1 VPILAAAQSPRG
13 PRTSW
18 GDPDLQGLWSNATLT
33 PLQRAPELPAKPF
46 FTPEEAAAFDK
57 QRVAATNADR
67 PLRPGE
73 VGAYNDV
80 FFERGTH
87 GVKSRRTSLIVD
99 PADGRIPA
107 LTPAAQEAV
116 AARERDAAR
125 RPADGPEDRWLT
137 ERCILFGATVP
148 MLPEPYNNNYR
159 IMQSPGYVVILVE
172 MNHDARVIPLDGR
185 PRLSPPVRQW
195 TGDSRGHWDGDTLVV
210 ESNGFNDKTW
220 LDGTGHPHSESLRV
234 TERLRRTDFGH
245 IQLQISIDDPKAY
258 VKSWTV
264 PVDVRLIP
272 DTDLLESVC
281 HENELTV
288 SHTVAPPRTVRLE
301 PVVLA
306 RFVGTYDA
314 GPGRE
319 FVVTLEGDQLFMRR
333 PGFTVGVAM
342 FPVSET
348 SFLNGG
354 AQVQFGQDPAG
365 NITRLVFMNVEG
377 ESTASRKK

>member
-1 VPILAAAQSPRG
+1 MARQCVAVLFALALLAESGAAQSPRG

-33 PLQRAPELPAKPF
+33 PLQRAPELAAKPF
-46 FTPEEAAAFDK
+46 FTPDEAAAFDT

-87 GVKSRRTSLIVD
+87 GVKSRRTSLVVD

-159 IMQSPGYVVILVE
+159 IMQSPGYVVILAE
-172 MNHDARVIPLDGR
+172 MNHDARIVPLDGR
-185 PRLSPPVRQW
+185 SRLSPAVRQW
-195 TGDSRGHWDGDTLVV
+195 TGDSRGHWDGETLVV
-210 ESNGFNDKTW
+210 ESANFKFNAQSRFGVGYLNGLSDAN
-220 LDGTGHPHSESLRV
+220 LRIV
-234 TERLRRTDFGH
+234 ERFTRSDASTLLYRAT
-245 IQLQISIDDPKAY
+245 IEDPT
-258 VKSWTV
+258 VFTSPWTV
-264 PVDVRLIP
+264 EIP
-272 DTDLLESVC
+272 MERTAGPIFEVAC
-281 HENELTV
+281 HE
-288 SHTVAPPRTVRLE
+288 
-301 PVVLA
+301 
-306 RFVGTYDA
+306 
-314 GPGRE
+314 
-319 FVVTLEGDQLFMRR
+319 
-333 PGFTVGVAM
+333 
-342 FPVSET
+342 
-348 SFLNGG
+348 
-354 AQVQFGQDPAG
+354 G
-365 NITRLVFMNVEG
+365 NRGMANILSGYRAE
-377 ESTASRKK
+377 ERASR